1 MHLLLS
7 CVFHY
12 STTARSKRTR
22 IKEKRIK
29 NMGIKIEIIE
39 IETEIKTEIGGT
51 GIKTEIEIEIEEE
64 KGLFPDQGMVGV
76 KSQVDEIVVRIA
88 RKIENQRKSEKR
100 KGRRNEQLRIK
111 NAKKNEKRN
120 AKKDEIN
127 GKKKLQ

>member
-1 MHLLLS
+1 
-7 CVFHY
+7 
-12 STTARSKRTR
+12 
-22 IKEKRIK
+22 
-29 NMGIKIEIIE
+29 MGIKIEIIE

>member
-1 MHLLLS
+1 
-7 CVFHY
+7 
-12 STTARSKRTR
+12 
-22 IKEKRIK
+22 
-29 NMGIKIEIIE
+29 MGIKIEIIE
-39 IETEIKTEIGGT
+39 IEKEIKTEIGGT
-51 GIKTEIEIEIEEE
+51 GIKTEIEIEEE

-76 KSQVDEIVVRIA
+76 TSQVDEIVVRIA
-88 RKIENQRKSEKR
+88 RKIENQRKSEKK